1 MPKNQSPSIFHWYA
15 HFKKKTGIQ
24 GENSPSGGV
33 ETEELKER
41 LIQLQNHF
49 MILEKK
55 EEYAKST
62 LIESQS
68 KWTMFSKDILTI
80 AKELIQTMEALQIR
94 LTLNKVPLE
103 PIQEK
108 LARYEAFLL
117 HNSDEI

>member
-1 MPKNQSPSIFHWYA
+1 M
-15 HFKKKTGIQ
+15 
-24 GENSPSGGV
+24 
-33 ETEELKER
+33 ETEELQER
-41 LIQLQNHF
+41 LMMLQNHF
-49 MILEKK
+49 MVLERK
-55 EEYAKST
+55 EEYAKNT

-117 HNSDEI
+117 HNSDEIQRKHGINMMKPTFIENYHQQ